1 MFKLLVNSPSG
12 QQLIEYVDETGSYYD
27 ASKVLW
33 DERQRGAMPPV
44 ELGKMQLVGNDLVTL
59 DEFLPSHAAAVY
71 ARSVPVEV
79 PMTAARE
86 ALIDAGLLN
95 TIDAYIQTLGQK
107 DIVWWQFSQSINRQF
122 PLVEQVK
129 VALAMTDQQIDQLF
143 IAAEQI
149 RKQRAGE
156 V

>member
-12 QQLIEYVDETGSYYD
+12 EQLIEYVDETGSYYD
-27 ASKVLW
+27 TSKVLW
-33 DERQRGAMPPV
+33 DERKRGPMPPV
-44 ELGKMQLVGNDLVTL
+44 ELGKMQLVGNDLITL
-59 DEFLPSHAAAVY
+59 DEYLPSHAAAVY
-71 ARSVPVEV
+71 ARSVPAEV

-86 ALIDAGLLN
+86 ALIDAELLDA
-95 TIDAYIQTLGQK
+95 IDAYIQTLGQK

-143 IAAEQI
+143 IAAERI